1 MFITNNDYEIL
12 NKAIDLLETADL
24 PKGSLQTV
32 YSARSVMDG
41 LRQKKEKDN
50 KRIAAYIKDKRKENK
65 NYARGIK

>member
-1 MFITNNDYEIL
+1 MNITNNDYEVL
-12 NKAIDLLETADL
+12 KSAINVLRTVEL
-24 PKGSLQTV
+24 PVQDQKIVS
-32 YSARSVMDG
+32 SAVSVMDG

>member
-1 MFITNNDYEIL
+1 MNITNNDYEVL
-12 NKAIDLLETADL
+12 ESAINVLRTVEL
-24 PKGSLQTV
+24 PVEDQRIVS
-32 YSARSVMDG
+32 SAVSVMDG